1 MFGKLIKISNFF
13 NSSDNIN
20 KFSVSYKL
28 NFNFLAKQLNYD
40 YKGKRVL
47 AIYDFAD
54 SPYTA
59 DIVFFIL
66 NAEIERRKYNLE
78 KVDIIF
84 VSNDKYPCNPIY
96 QNIDNPTQLLY
107 NFAIEFTRLFDF
119 IGSVTLLDNR
129 NLAND
134 VIKAVKRN
142 YLLFPKDYSTKFPF
156 ERLIDLKLATY
167 YVTNYIQYIKVDS
180 TLNCLHPPKDQVRL
194 ARKWLKKY
202 AYPQIPITITLRE
215 TQKVQ
220 PPRNSNIKAWQE
232 LIDSYKHKP
241 YIFIV
246 LRDYYATYDSI
257 PIKGDNVIYC
267 EEALLSL
274 SFRTAL
280 YQLSTLN
287 LFVPTGPS
295 VVCLVS
301 NKINYIEFKVITNDP
316 CAVDY
321 SHYKT
326 YYGFE
331 KGDNWYNATKYQKFI
346 WEDDNFDVLKRETD
360 KMLTILEED
369 GRLYPECYKD
379 AYTYTAENIEINKEI
394 YKQPSLISQRVP
406 LKYYVYTFKIIKLVR
421 KIFKIDIPSI
431 DDMTLNAGHTIVL
444 YGAGTVS
451 ENIIKRYRDNI
462 CFIIDK
468 NYDKIHNNN
477 LNGIDIL
484 SIDKLK
490 DIEYDYLV
498 ITPQLREYS
507 IIKELRQNYKIPK
520 SKFLLGTKY

>member
-1 MFGKLIKISNFF
+1 MLNNFTKTFKFF
-13 NSSDNIN
+13 NDIDKFN
-20 KFSVSYKL
+20 KFSVNYKL
-28 NFNFLAKQLNYD
+28 NFDFLTKQLNYD

-59 DIVFFIL
+59 DIAVFIV

-84 VSNDKYPCNPIY
+84 ISNDKYPCNPTY
-96 QNIDNPTQLLY
+96 QIINNHKQLIY
-107 NFAIEFTRLFDF
+107 NFAIEFTRIFDF
-119 IGSVTLLDNR
+119 IGSVSILDNR
-129 NLAND
+129 QLANNF
-134 VIKAVKRN
+134 IKSVKKD
-142 YLLFPKDYSTKFPF
+142 YMLFPKDYDIKYPF
-156 ERLIDLKLATY
+156 ERFIDLKTTTY
-167 YVTNYIQYIKVDS
+167 YATNYSKFANLDLSLKCVS
-180 TLNCLHPPKDQVRL
+180 APLDQLRL
-194 ARKWLKKY
+194 ARKWLLKY
-202 AYPQIPITITLRE
+202 CYPKIPITITLRE
-215 TQKVQ
+215 T
-220 PPRNSNIKAWQE
+220 E
-232 LIDSYKHKP
+232 LIEPKRTSNKKEWQKLINSYNSCFK
-241 YIFIV
+241 FII
-246 LRDYYATYDSI
+246 LRDYYKLYDDE
-257 PIKGDNVIYC
+257 PFVGDNVVYC
-267 EEALLSL
+267 DEAVVSL

-280 YQLSTLN
+280 LELTTLN
-287 LFVPTGPS
+287 LMIANGTS
-295 VVCLVS
+295 IVS
-301 NKINYIEFKVITNDP
+301 LLSTKINYLHFKAITNYP
-316 CAVDY
+316 GSITLGFY
-321 SHYKT
+321 QE
-326 YYGFE
+326 YYGFD
-331 KGDNWYNATKYQKFI
+331 KGDNWFLSTKYQKFI

-379 AYTYTAENIEINKEI
+379 AYTYTAENIKINKEI

-421 KIFKIDIPSI
+421 KIFNIDIPSI
-431 DDMTLNAGHTIVL
+431 DDITLNAGHTIVL

-462 CFIIDK
+462 CFIVDK

-484 SIDKLK
+484 SIDRLK

-498 ITPQLREYS
+498 ITPKLREYS